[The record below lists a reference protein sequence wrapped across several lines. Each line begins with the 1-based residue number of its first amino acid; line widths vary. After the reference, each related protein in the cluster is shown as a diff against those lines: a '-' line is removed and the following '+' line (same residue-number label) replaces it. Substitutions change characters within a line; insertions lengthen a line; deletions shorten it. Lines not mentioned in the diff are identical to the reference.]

1 MKMAVF
7 RVVESYSLGE
17 AWAMRDLA
25 VIMEAA
31 STSDFVGNSQ
41 AILITYRTMIA
52 MVTMVT

>member
-1 MKMAVF
+1 MKMTVF

-31 STSDFVGNSQ
+31 STSDFVGNFQ